1 MLCRRTL
8 PVVVLLLTCAGQVS
22 AKTATLFSY
31 VPEETVFFYANSVP
45 LPSEFY
51 DEQVRQA
58 EQVLSIAIHQREIQ
72 QQALSAAQ
80 GKGQAAAGKQP
91 APATAPA
98 ERFLRELMME
108 VLQNAESERLANI
121 GLSRNSRTMIYG
133 LGLTPVMRIEIDNPE
148 AVMAMLR
155 RVEQRSG
162 FKLDVQNCDGLNCL
176 VVTDDSG
183 QFGVALVIHKEHLAA
198 SLFQNAY
205 RDKVL
210 QHLTGSKMPEKSYTE
225 AQFRQ
230 FVESN
235 GYSGYGAGFFRLQQ
249 GVDNLE
255 NVAMAALKQHGEEGN
270 SAQVGKCFEVARAVT
285 AHAPEVIMG
294 VKSIKGR
301 TINMEAVLKTTPEV
315 AKILM
320 AIPAPI
326 NGLEVSSNPMVDFGF
341 SANVPKLRDSLLAFM
356 AFLGK
361 SGEQAGCEAIRKQA
375 MDQASMGVA
384 MAMGMGITQVKTL
397 YFAVDELTLGKQG
410 QLQKAE
416 ARFSLVADDP
426 MGLVRMLSM
435 FAPPLA
441 SLQIPD
447 DGKPVPL
454 PEGLLPAGSPPVNI
468 TLKGQRL
475 TVVSGDG
482 KAATRPMDTSRPALM
497 WFTTDGPRYYGVAAQ
512 LVESTPRAEE
522 SSAVDQQSVEMM
534 RLMSRY
540 QPWLSQVTYPDERG
554 MVMEFTARYP

>member
-1 MLCRRTL
+1 MS
-8 PVVVLLLTCAGQVS
+8 AGQVF
-22 AKTATLFSY
+22 AQTATLFSY

-72 QQALSAAQ
+72 QQALSATREKA
-80 GKGQAAAGKQP
+80 GGAAGKAP
-91 APATAPA
+91 AAATAPA
-98 ERFLRELMME
+98 ERFFRELMME
-108 VLQNAESERLANI
+108 MLQNAESDKLANI

-133 LGLTPVMRIEIDNPE
+133 LGLTPVMRIEIDNPD

-155 RVEQRSG
+155 RVEQRTG
-162 FKLDVQNCDGLNCL
+162 FKLNFQNCDGRSCL

-198 SLFQNAY
+198 SLFQKAY

-210 QHLTGSKMPEKSYTE
+210 QHLAGSKMPEKSYTE

-255 NVAMAALKQHGEEGN
+255 NVAVAALKQQGEEGK
-270 SAQVGKCFEVARAVT
+270 SAQIEKCFQVARAVT
-285 AHAPEVIMG
+285 AHAPEMIIG
-294 VKSIKGR
+294 VKSIEGR

-315 AKILM
+315 AKMLM

-410 QLQKAE
+410 QPQKAE

-454 PEGLLPAGSPPVNI
+454 PEGLLPPGSPPVKI
-468 TLKGQRL
+468 SLKERRL

-482 KAATRPMDTSRPALM
+482 KAATRPMDTSKPVLM
-497 WFTTDGPRYYGVAAQ
+497 WFTTDGPRYYSVAAQ
-512 LVESTPRAEE
+512 LVESTPRSEEISPAEQ
-522 SSAVDQQSVEMM
+522 QQSIEMM
-534 RLMSRY
+534 RLMGRY

-554 MVMEFTARYP
+554 IVMEFTARYP